1 MKSAIIA
8 MLSFVALSFGTTILA
23 QSDYKMAGPY
33 RVVARDG
40 EFRSSKNGSEQDMK
54 MAYECALAGDK
65 DKALEIIHAYART
78 LQRIDGHDAPLC
90 TIQGYDLVR
99 AMTLLREYKTEA
111 WDKMLRTVWLAVLDK
126 FEADSPYAN
135 GNWGAIVN
143 RMRMAVAIYL
153 EDSTLYAAALDY
165 FYHANDNGSLPRY
178 INELGQSQE
187 TGRDQAHV
195 QLGLEA
201 LAQTCE
207 MARGQGDDLWGAFD
221 NRLLKG
227 FEYTAKYNLGYEVP
241 FSTWTD
247 CTGLYNDWTSP
258 GAMSRGKLWN
268 IYQLPYD
275 HYVGRKGLKMPYT
288 AMALEVLAGKRK
300 IKIKDYQKLHQV
312 FTYAAPRGAPLKQD
326 YELYIQPRGSK
337 EWTRID
343 TYMARVNAP
352 VAEGKHRQSEIS
364 YAMFDFSGDVFVRV
378 VCKNKQFKT
387 VKIRPAYRGVIANR
401 QNDSTLQF
409 MLFQPENLS
418 IEFDGDLTNNL
429 LLFTS
434 KPVQSSTEARKEARQ
449 QGRDFIYYPPGY
461 YDQADTLYLK
471 SNTTLYLAGGSY
483 FKGTFAIDDAEN
495 VSILGR
501 GIARPPRGYE
511 GCHVYRSKNVL
522 IDGLIL
528 NTCPV
533 GGSDGVM
540 LHNVKSISHP
550 AWGDGLNVF
559 ASSNV
564 TYDRVFCRNSD
575 DCTTAYATRKGFS
588 GSVNNVCMKNSTLW
602 ADVAHPIFIG
612 IHGDARQMDSIVN
625 LRYENIDI
633 LCQAEPQ
640 LDYQGCLAINCGDNN
655 LVRKV
660 IFDNIRIEGV
670 LQGSILQVKVGYN
683 QKYCAAPG
691 RGVENILFRGIRYYG
706 PEPNMS
712 LILGYNEQRLIK
724 NITFEGLKING
735 RAIYDNMPGKPGWYK
750 TADMGKIYVNDLV
763 ENLKFIK

>member
-143 RMRMAVAIYL
+143 RMRMAAAIYL
-153 EDSTLYAAALDY
+153 EDSALYAAALDY

-207 MARGQGDDLWGAFD
+207 MAREQGDDLWGALD

-258 GAMSRGKLWN
+258 GAMSRGKLWD

-434 KPVQSSTEARKEARQ
+434 KPVQSSTEARKEARR
-449 QGRDFIYYPPGY
+449 QGRDFVYYPPGY
-461 YDQADTLYLK
+461 YDQADTIYLK

-655 LVRKV
+655 LVRNV

-691 RGVENILFRGIRYYG
+691 RGVENILFRSIRYYG

-712 LILGYNEQRLIK
+712 LILGYNEQRLVK

>member
-65 DKALEIIHAYART
+65 EKALEIIHAYART
-78 LQRIDGHDAPLC
+78 LERIDGHDAPLC

-99 AMTLLREYKTEA
+99 AMTLLREYKTEE

-143 RMRMAVAIYL
+143 RMRMAAAIYL

-207 MARGQGDDLWGAFD
+207 MAREQGDDLWGALD

-258 GAMSRGKLWN
+258 GAMSRGKLWD

-434 KPVQSSTEARKEARQ
+434 KPVQSSAEARKEARR
-449 QGRDFIYYPPGY
+449 QGRDFVYYPPGY
-461 YDQADTLYLK
+461 YDQADTIYLK

-724 NITFEGLKING
+724 NITFEGFKING

>member
-111 WDKMLRTVWLAVLDK
+111 WDKMLRAVWLPVLDK

-143 RMRMAVAIYL
+143 RMRMAAAIYL
-153 EDSTLYAAALDY
+153 EDSLLYAAALDY

-258 GAMSRGKLWN
+258 GAMSRGKLWD

-275 HYVGRKGLKMPYT
+275 HYVGRKGLRMPYT
-288 AMALEVLAGKRK
+288 EMALEVLAGKRK

-312 FTYAAPRGAPLKQD
+312 FTYAAPQGAPLKQD

-337 EWTRID
+337 EWTQID

-449 QGRDFIYYPPGY
+449 QGRDFVYYPPGY
-461 YDQADTLYLK
+461 YDQADTIYLK

-691 RGVENILFRGIRYYG
+691 RGVENILFRSIRYYG

-724 NITFEGLKING
+724 NITFEGMKING

>member
-65 DKALEIIHAYART
+65 EKALEIIHAYART
-78 LQRIDGHDAPLC
+78 LERIDGHDAPLC

-99 AMTLLREYKTEA
+99 AMTLLREYKTEE

-143 RMRMAVAIYL
+143 RMRMAAAIYL

-207 MARGQGDDLWGAFD
+207 MAREQGDDLWGALD

-258 GAMSRGKLWN
+258 GAMSRGKLWD

-364 YAMFDFSGDVFVRV
+364 YAMFDFSG
-378 VCKNKQFKT
+378 
-387 VKIRPAYRGVIANR
+387 
-401 QNDSTLQF
+401 
-409 MLFQPENLS
+409 
-418 IEFDGDLTNNL
+418 
-429 LLFTS
+429 
-434 KPVQSSTEARKEARQ
+434 
-449 QGRDFIYYPPGY
+449 
-461 YDQADTLYLK
+461 
-471 SNTTLYLAGGSY
+471 
-483 FKGTFAIDDAEN
+483 
-495 VSILGR
+495 
-501 GIARPPRGYE
+501 
-511 GCHVYRSKNVL
+511 
-522 IDGLIL
+522 
-528 NTCPV
+528 
-533 GGSDGVM
+533 
-540 LHNVKSISHP
+540 
-550 AWGDGLNVF
+550 
-559 ASSNV
+559 
-564 TYDRVFCRNSD
+564 
-575 DCTTAYATRKGFS
+575 
-588 GSVNNVCMKNSTLW
+588 
-602 ADVAHPIFIG
+602 
-612 IHGDARQMDSIVN
+612 
-625 LRYENIDI
+625 
-633 LCQAEPQ
+633 
-640 LDYQGCLAINCGDNN
+640 
-655 LVRKV
+655 
-660 IFDNIRIEGV
+660 
-670 LQGSILQVKVGYN
+670 
-683 QKYCAAPG
+683 
-691 RGVENILFRGIRYYG
+691 
-706 PEPNMS
+706 
-712 LILGYNEQRLIK
+712 
-724 NITFEGLKING
+724 
-735 RAIYDNMPGKPGWYK
+735 
-750 TADMGKIYVNDLV
+750 
-763 ENLKFIK
+763 

>member
-111 WDKMLRTVWLAVLDK
+111 WDKMLRAVWLPVLDK

-143 RMRMAVAIYL
+143 RMRMAAAIYL

-449 QGRDFIYYPPGY
+449 QGRDFVYYPPGY
-461 YDQADTLYLK
+461 YDQADTIYLK

-724 NITFEGLKING
+724 NITFEGFKING

>member
-111 WDKMLRTVWLAVLDK
+111 WDKMLRAVWLPVLDK

-143 RMRMAVAIYL
+143 RMRMAAAIYL
-153 EDSTLYAAALDY
+153 EDSLLYAAALDY

-434 KPVQSSTEARKEARQ
+434 KPVQSSTEARKEARR

-461 YDQADTLYLK
+461 YDQADTIYLK

-533 GGSDGVM
+533 GGSDGVR

-724 NITFEGLKING
+724 NITFEGFKING